1 MTHCLPVLHKPKGK
15 RLLIMFNHKGAIIN
29 KQQTYRDVCMN
40 INSYWN
46 KKSNRKKYENLRSF
60 WNTPCQK
67 EALSI
72 IEPVKNN
79 DTLII
84 GLGAGIEDRAFINTG
99 CKVTAIDITH
109 EGFSKYRSNDTSNY
123 KEQTSKIVM
132 DVHFLGF
139 PSNTFDIVYV
149 QHVMMHVNP
158 DKVAQEVHR
167 VLKPDGM
174 FVVIEI
180 LSQNL
185 SSIIIKRLAYSKKE
199 HRDNINYLSLDS
211 FNNIGKLFTKIIIE
225 REYYLFAPLYYPL
238 RLLADYQIKTTRL
251 IEWLLYLESRLLNV
265 FPVFR
270 KNSMFGLAIYQ
281 K

>member
-1 MTHCLPVLHKPKGK
+1 MFACFTQTEKK
-15 RLLIMFNHKGAIIN
+15 RLLIMFNHKEVIIN
-29 KQQTYRDVCMN
+29 KQLTYRDVCKN

-46 KKSNRKKYENLRSF
+46 KKNNRKKYENLRSF
-60 WNTPCQK
+60 WNTPCQND
-67 EALSI
+67 ALSI
-72 IEPVKNN
+72 IEPVENKNA
-79 DTLII
+79 LII
-84 GLGAGIEDRAFINTG
+84 GLGVGIEDRAFINAG

-109 EGFSKYRSNDTSNY
+109 EGFSKYRNNETSNY

-132 DVHFLGF
+132 DVQSLGF

-158 DKVAQEVHR
+158 DKVAQEVYR
-167 VLKPDGM
+167 VLKPDGK
-174 FVVIEI
+174 FVVLEI
-180 LSQNL
+180 LGQNL
-185 SSIIIKRLAYSKKE
+185 SSIILKRLAYPRK
-199 HRDNINYLSLDS
+199 HLRNNINYLSLDS
-211 FNNIGKLFTKIIIE
+211 FNNIGKLFTKIIFE

-238 RLLADYQIKTTRL
+238 RLLADYQIKTTML
-251 IEWLLYLESRLLNV
+251 IECLLYLENRLLNV

>member
-1 MTHCLPVLHKPKGK
+1 
-15 RLLIMFNHKGAIIN
+15 MFSHKGAIFN
-29 KQQTYRDVCMN
+29 KQLTYRDVCKN
-40 INSYWN
+40 INSYWS
-46 KKSNRKKYENLRSF
+46 KKEKRRKYEELRSF
-60 WNTPCQK
+60 WSSPCQK
-67 EALSI
+67 DALSI
-72 IEPVKNN
+72 IGPVENKEV
-79 DTLII
+79 LII
-84 GLGAGIEDRAFINTG
+84 GLGVGIEDKVFVDAG

-109 EGFSKYRSNDTSNY
+109 EGFSKYRSNETSNY

-132 DVHFLGF
+132 DVQFLGF

-158 DKVAQEVHR
+158 DKVAQEVYR
-167 VLKPDGM
+167 VLKPDGK

-185 SSIIIKRLAYSKKE
+185 SSIILKRLVYPKKE
-199 HRDNINYLSLDS
+199 HRDNINYLSLDTL
-211 FNNIGKLFTKIIIE
+211 NNMGRFFIKIIFE

-238 RLLADYQIKTTRL
+238 RLLADYQIKTTML
-251 IEWLLYLESRLLNV
+251 IECLLYLENRLLCM